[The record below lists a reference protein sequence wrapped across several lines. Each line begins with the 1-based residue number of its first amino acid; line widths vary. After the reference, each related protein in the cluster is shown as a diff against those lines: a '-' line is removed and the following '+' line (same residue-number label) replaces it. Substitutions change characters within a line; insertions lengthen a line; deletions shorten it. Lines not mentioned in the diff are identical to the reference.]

1 MQESSKNMPG
11 DSSRAPPQAWLH
23 AAGGLGIFL
32 HCFPEKGCR
41 VFLSVP
47 ISRVETVIRRSAY
60 SSRAF
65 TPTCLSH
72 LTTEKLVTQTQKVPS
87 HESMKAWGSPKS
99 LGGAV
104 LWLYGGKYLV
114 S

>member
-11 DSSRAPPQAWLH
+11 DSSGAPPQAWLH
-23 AAGGLGIFL
+23 AAGRLGIFL
-32 HCFPEKGCR
+32 HCFPEKGYR
-41 VFLSVP
+41 VFLSVA

-87 HESMKAWGSPKS
+87 HESMKAWRSPES

-104 LWLYGGKYLV
+104 L
-114 S
+114 